1 MIFLHIFILLLSFY
15 VLAKV
20 VDDYFV
26 TSLDTLAK
34 KLKMSHDAAG
44 ATLMAIGSSA
54 PELFVVIFAIF
65 RPGKHEALGI
75 GNIVGSALFNLLVI
89 IGFSAFVRKAVIA
102 KQAVLRDL
110 FFYAVSIILLLIVFI
125 DGKISLPEALVFI
138 TVYLIYVFTVVK
150 WRKWVKYK
158 TSDVDV
164 ITETKKSKSKP
175 EKTFFQ
181 KLVDPIDYVIN
192 LFFPPIKYHIPGFFI
207 SIIFIAGI
215 SWVLV
220 ESAVQIARI
229 AEISETIIA
238 LTVLAVGTSVPDL
251 ISSLIVSKQ
260 GRGGMA
266 ISNAIGSNIFDILV
280 GLGLPF
286 LLILFFSGETVSIHA
301 ENIEESVYFLLVSIL
316 IVLFFFMINRWK
328 VGKIFGSF
336 LIFLYVAYLV
346 WAIFTL

>member
-1 MIFLHIFILLLSFY
+1 MLIVYIIILLLAFY
-15 VLAKV
+15 VLAKI

-26 TSLDTLAK
+26 AALDEIAV

-54 PELFVVIFAIF
+54 PELFVALFAVL
-65 RPGKHEALGI
+65 RPGNHEAIGI
-75 GNIVGSALFNLLVI
+75 GNIVGSALFNLLAI
-89 IGFSAFVRKAVIA
+89 IGVSAIVRKAVIA

-110 FFYAVSIILLLIVFI
+110 FFYSIAIILLLITLI
-125 DGKISLPEALVFI
+125 DGKITYPEAGLLLG
-138 TVYLIYVFTVVK
+138 VYVVYVFTVIK
-150 WRKWVKYK
+150 WRKIFKYHDPDDEAEPEIK
-158 TSDVDV
+158 
-164 ITETKKSKSKP
+164 TKKKNKSFLRKA
-175 EKTFFQ
+175 
-181 KLVDPIDYVIN
+181 LAPIDYVIN
-192 LFFPPIKYHIPGFFI
+192 LFFPPLKYHIPVFFI

-215 SWVLV
+215 SWILV

-238 LTVLAVGTSVPDL
+238 LTILAAGTSVPDL

-266 ISNAIGSNIFDILV
+266 ISNAVGSNIFDILV

-286 LLILFFSGETVSIHA
+286 LLIIIISGETVGINA
-301 ENIEESVYFLLVSIL
+301 GNIEESVWFLLASIL
-316 IVLFFFMINRWK
+316 IVLFFFIINRWK

-336 LIFLYVAYLV
+336 LIFLYAAYLV
-346 WAIFTL
+346 WAVVNI